1 MKSYTFSEAR
11 QSLASVLEAARRDGA
26 VRIRRRDGQA
36 FVIVPE
42 QPKYSPLDVEGVEL
56 DLTAQEIVAFVHAG
70 RRPAEGDA
78 VNE

>member
-11 QSLASVLEAARRDGA
+11 QSLASVLEEARRKGV
-26 VRIRRRDGQA
+26 VRIRHRDGQA

-42 QPKYSPLDVEGVEL
+42 QPKQSPLDVEGVEL
-56 DLTAQEIVAFVHAG
+56 DLTAEEIVGFIHTG
-70 RRPAEGDA
+70 RRLAEGDA